1 MISNRRASLVSEARH
16 QHQTAG
22 PVGFEF
28 CTGEQLRAT
37 DGRRLNHS
45 LVVSDLTQDQEF
57 AILAFGDGGQ
67 RQFCQTRPVRGHR
80 SRLDLEL
87 TGAAQHLGDADQR
100 AAESVADLGRISR
113 NPMKRSNRAKKPSPE
128 STDEGVDGVGSQ
140 ASACGKVDIRI
151 HSKGVT
157 LMPALII
164 GLDLAK
170 HVFQVH
176 GTDQNG
182 EVVLR
187 KKLRRSEMVE
197 SSGNCPVVSLAWKR
211 VAPRTT
217 GVGC

>member
-1 MISNRRASLVSEARH
+1 MATGRMSDDLENPNLCKHRACDTVIGTEPADLPLRPAVIEPREEA
-16 QHQTAG
+16 
-22 PVGFEF
+22 
-28 CTGEQLRAT
+28 GEMTAT
-37 DGRRLNHS
+37 DH
-45 LVVSDLTQDQEF
+45 
-57 AILAFGDGGQ
+57 
-67 RQFCQTRPVRGHR
+67 
-80 SRLDLEL
+80 
-87 TGAAQHLGDADQR
+87 
-100 AAESVADLGRISR
+100 
-113 NPMKRSNRAKKPSPE
+113 RAKTKKS
-128 STDEGVDGVGSQ
+128 SCQAGVVGDEGVDGVGSQ